1 MDLKTE
7 VLRKMELQDQHF
19 NQKMEKTHDNMAKF
33 TNIISDSMK
42 KLIESNAEQM
52 SYPLQR
58 PNLEFHHLQIT
69 KDSISSI
76 NHSSERRKRWNRKTL
91 HRSQCFS

>member
-19 NQKMEKTHDNMAKF
+19 NRKMEKTHDNMAKF
-33 TNIISDSMK
+33 TNIISDSVK

-69 KDSISSI
+69 KGSRSSI
-76 NHSSERRKRWNRKTL
+76 NHSSERRKRWN
-91 HRSQCFS
+91 

>member
-1 MDLKTE
+1 MDLKKE
-7 VLRKMELQDQHF
+7 VLRKMELKDQHF
-19 NQKMEKTHDNMAKF
+19 NRKMEKTHDNMAKF
-33 TNIISDSMK
+33 TNIISDSVK

-69 KDSISSI
+69 KGSRSSI

-91 HRSQCFS
+91 H